1 VTWLQT
7 SHISKTYRGRRGLVL
22 DDAQRKHH
30 VSLNEESAKCRH
42 SQVEVGWSASRRI
55 GCASSLPMCRER
67 KRERA
72 MTSYRIRIV
81 ATVASMA
88 LSTPIFAQNAQ
99 MLRHPDYGFSR
110 HTLLAPDHTK
120 IGGHSWCLRDYSSDT
135 NDCSFTDRAQ
145 CAGTAAGGLGE
156 CMIGSSAP

>member
-1 VTWLQT
+1 
-7 SHISKTYRGRRGLVL
+7 
-22 DDAQRKHH
+22 
-30 VSLNEESAKCRH
+30 
-42 SQVEVGWSASRRI
+42 
-55 GCASSLPMCRER
+55 
-67 KRERA
+67 
-72 MTSYRIRIV
+72 MTSYLIRIA

-110 HTLLAPDHTK
+110 HTLLAPDRTK

-145 CAGTAAGGLGE
+145 CEATEAGGLGE
-156 CMIGSSAP
+156 CMIESSAP